1 MSVYRS
7 DQKALLAQCDAL
19 RSELADAKE
28 GSAELAAKQLEL
40 EAKVAELAKSRITE
54 AEKDIAA
61 KRVSVRSGFLGVGFS
76 ILVAGGVAG
85 YVLMQADVP
94 AEPQEVTPSSWFA
107 TAKAHCNPVEAS
119 VFLAQNFPPG
129 GEAGTPYKV
138 ACFALAGK
146 FDEARAVIDS
156 LPTDQRAGAVG
167 VVFNV
172 VHPVADA
179 GDDVAAGPV
188 MEFVL
193 EYTPNN
199 YMALYHAGMSA
210 YEKGELPRAKQR
222 LEAFL
227 RLYSTDNHFTRT
239 AIATLAKLDATPDS
253 P

>member
-7 DQKALLAQCDAL
+7 DQEALVAQCDAL
-19 RSELADAKE
+19 RSELANAKE

-54 AEKDIAA
+54 AEKGIAA
-61 KRVSVRSGFLGVGFS
+61 KRVSVRSGFLGVAFS
-76 ILVAGGVAG
+76 VLVAGGVAG
-85 YVLMQADVP
+85 YVVLQADDP
-94 AEPQEVTPSSWFA
+94 GEPQEVTPASWFA

-119 VFLAQNFPPG
+119 VFLAQHFPPG

-146 FDEARAVIDS
+146 FDEARAVLDS
-156 LPTDQRAGAVG
+156 LPKAQRPRAVG

-210 YEKGELPRAKQR
+210 YEKNDMPRAKKR
-222 LEAFL
+222 LDDFL
-227 RLYSTDNHFTRT
+227 LLYSTDNHFTRT
-239 AIATLAKLDATPDS
+239 AIATLAKLEATPDS